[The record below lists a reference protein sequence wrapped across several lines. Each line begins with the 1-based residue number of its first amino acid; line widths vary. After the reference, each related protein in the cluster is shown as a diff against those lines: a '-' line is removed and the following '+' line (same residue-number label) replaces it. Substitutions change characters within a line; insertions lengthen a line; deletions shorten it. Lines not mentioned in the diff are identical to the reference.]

1 MSKTAVRNRAHKEK
15 RSFYKQHAKAPETR
29 PQARGP
35 RAEAGARGAGRAGR
49 ASEWR
54 ASAMS
59 DYLHRLF
66 GAQQRNLRPSIEQAQ
81 QSWDAR
87 EFCRRFGQ
95 DPAIAAGIFLR
106 TWRSGE
112 KRGQPKAPPWCRPCW
127 SAAWPRYGAV
137 IEDRATFFTE
147 SRMTALWQL
156 LMDRRAMHPERF
168 GHVGAELGLPVGS

>member
-87 EFCRRFGQ
+87 H
-95 DPAIAAGIFLR
+95 P
-106 TWRSGE
+106 
-112 KRGQPKAPPWCRPCW
+112 
-127 SAAWPRYGAV
+127 
-137 IEDRATFFTE
+137 EDRSAKRVARYQQRRE
-147 SRMTALWQL
+147 ARERLEAQAAQHEQRAEQAL
-156 LMDRRAMHPERF
+156 
-168 GHVGAELGLPVGS
+168 